1 MVVGECVKDYGF
13 SLPKPV
19 SIHSEYLRLRF
30 QVEWCMQKLQKNE
43 DTWYRVLSDYYHK

>member
-1 MVVGECVKDYGF
+1 MVVGEYVKDYGF

-30 QVEWCMQKLQKNE
+30 QVEWCMQKLQKMKILGIE
-43 DTWYRVLSDYYHK
+43 Y